1 MANPQV
7 IIIPEIKDL
16 LKREQWNELQD
27 VLKELHEADIA
38 EIIKALEHDDE
49 KINVFT
55 HLDDDKAVGVFEHI
69 EGDDRSLIL
78 PVLPRREQKN
88 ILNEMSPDERAD
100 FFDEITT
107 EEVQQYTSM
116 LNKEAK
122 EEAKLL
128 ASYPSDSAGGIMTT
142 DFVTLSEDMTVAQA
156 LKRIREDASEA
167 EQIYSLFVVNKQDK
181 LVGMVT
187 LKEIIL
193 ANPNR
198 KIGKM
203 MEHKVMSVNAESDQE
218 EVAKMFK
225 KYDLHTLPVV
235 DQYGTLIGII
245 TFDDIID
252 VIGEEDTED
261 IYRFGGV
268 KETEL
273 TYFQTS
279 APKWARQRITWLL
292 LLVVTGFVSGFILER
307 YEEALTT
314 VVMLAFFI
322 PVLMDSGGNAGTQSA
337 TVIVRGL
344 ATGEITMGQAL
355 KVLRKE
361 ILIALI
367 VGVALAILT
376 ALRAVIMHSDYA
388 LAAAVAIAMLATITV
403 AKIAGAMLPMLF
415 KKLGFDPA
423 IMSGPFIT
431 TIVDIFA
438 LILYFE
444 LARLFLG
451 IA

>member
-7 IIIPEIKDL
+7 IIIPEIRDL
-16 LKREQWNELQD
+16 LERENWDDLRDILSEI
-27 VLKELHEADIA
+27 HAADIA
-38 EIIKALEHDDE
+38 DIIQTLEDKTEKVQVFKILDDE
-49 KINVFT
+49 KTV
-55 HLDDDKAVGVFEHI
+55 KVFEHI
-69 EGDDRSLIL
+69 EGDDRSVIL
-78 PVLPRREQKN
+78 PLLPKREQKN

-100 FFDEITT
+100 FFDEIST
-107 EEVQQYTSM
+107 EELEQYTGL

-122 EEAKLL
+122 EETRLL
-128 ASYPSDSAGGIMTT
+128 ASYPPDSAGGIMTT

-156 LKRIREDASEA
+156 LKRIREDAPDA
-167 EQIYSLFVVNKQDK
+167 EQIYSLYVVNKQGR
-181 LVGMVT
+181 LVGIIT
-187 LKEIIL
+187 LKDIIL

-198 KIGKM
+198 KIGRM
-203 MEHKVMSVNAESDQE
+203 MDHKVMSVNAESDQE
-218 EVAKMFK
+218 EVASLFK
-225 KYDLHTLPVV
+225 KYDLHALPVI

-261 IYRFGGV
+261 MYRFGGV

-279 APKWARQRITWLL
+279 STKWARQRITWLL

-322 PVLMDSGGNAGTQSA
+322 PVLMDSGGNAGTQAA

-344 ATGEITMGQAL
+344 ATGEIAMAQAL

-361 ILIALI
+361 IMIALM

-388 LAAAVAIAMLATITV
+388 LAVTVAIAMLATVTV
-403 AKIAGAMLPMLF
+403 AKIAGAMLPILF

>member
-1 MANPQV
+1 MTNAQT
-7 IIIPEIKDL
+7 IIVPEIRDL
-16 LKREQWNELQD
+16 LQREQWDELKD
-27 VLKELHEADIA
+27 ILAGIHAADIA
-38 EIIKALEHDDE
+38 EIIHALEGAEE
-49 KINVFT
+49 KVQIFK
-55 HLDDDKAVGVFEHI
+55 HLDDDTAVEVFEHI
-69 EGDDRSLIL
+69 EGDDRQLIL
-78 PVLPRREQKN
+78 PLLPQREQKN

-100 FFDEITT
+100 FFDEITN
-107 EEVQQYTSM
+107 EEVQRYTGM

-122 EEAKLL
+122 EESRLL
-128 ASYPSDSAGGIMTT
+128 ASYPPDSAGGIMTT
-142 DFVTLSEDMTVAQA
+142 DFVTLSEEMTVAQA
-156 LKRIREDASEA
+156 LKRIREDASDA
-167 EQIYSLFVVNKQDK
+167 EQIYSLYVVNAQNT
-181 LVGMVT
+181 LVGIVT
-187 LKEIIL
+187 LKDVIL

-198 KIGKM
+198 RIGRM
-203 MEHKVMSVNAESDQE
+203 MEHRVMSVNVEDDQE
-218 EVAKMFK
+218 EVANLFK
-225 KYDLHTLPVV
+225 KYDLNALPVV
-235 DQYGTLIGII
+235 DKYGTLIGVI
-245 TFDDIID
+245 TVDDVID

-268 KETEL
+268 KETEFS
-273 TYFQTS
+273 YFQTS
-279 APKWARQRITWLL
+279 APRWARQRITWLL
-292 LLVVTGFVSGFILER
+292 LLVITGFISGFILER

-344 ATGEITMGQAL
+344 ATGEITMGQAMR
-355 KVLRKE
+355 VLRKE
-361 ILIALI
+361 VLIALM
-367 VGVALAILT
+367 VGVILAVLT
-376 ALRAVIMHSDYA
+376 ALRAVVMHSDVA
-388 LAAAVAIAMLATITV
+388 LAATVAIAMLATVTV

-451 IA
+451 IS

>member
-1 MANPQV
+1 MASPQV
-7 IIIPEIKDL
+7 IIIPEIRDL
-16 LKREQWNELQD
+16 LERENWDDLRDILSEI
-27 VLKELHEADIA
+27 HAADIA
-38 EIIKALEHDDE
+38 DIIQTLEDKTEKVQVFKILDDE
-49 KINVFT
+49 KTV
-55 HLDDDKAVGVFEHI
+55 KVFEHI
-69 EGDDRSLIL
+69 EGDDRSVIL
-78 PVLPRREQKN
+78 PLLPKREQKN

-100 FFDEITT
+100 FFDEIST
-107 EEVQQYTSM
+107 EELEQYTGL

-122 EEAKLL
+122 EETRLL
-128 ASYPSDSAGGIMTT
+128 ASYPPDSAGGIMTT

-156 LKRIREDASEA
+156 LKRIREDAPDA
-167 EQIYSLFVVNKQDK
+167 EQIYSLYVVNRQGR
-181 LVGMVT
+181 LVGIIT
-187 LKEIIL
+187 LKDIIL

-198 KIGKM
+198 KIGRM
-203 MEHKVMSVNAESDQE
+203 MDHKVMSVNAESDQE
-218 EVAKMFK
+218 EVASLFK
-225 KYDLHTLPVV
+225 KYDLHALPVI

-261 IYRFGGV
+261 MYRFGGV
-268 KETEL
+268 KETEF

-279 APKWARQRITWLL
+279 STKWARQRITWLL
-292 LLVVTGFVSGFILER
+292 LLVVTGFISGFILER

-322 PVLMDSGGNAGTQSA
+322 PVLMDSGGNAGTQAA

-344 ATGEITMGQAL
+344 ATGEIVMAQAL

-361 ILIALI
+361 IMIALM

-388 LAAAVAIAMLATITV
+388 LAVTVAIAMLATVTV
-403 AKIAGAMLPMLF
+403 AKIAGAMLPILF

-451 IA
+451 VA

>member
-107 EEVQQYTSM
+107 EEVQQYTGM

>member
-1 MANPQV
+1 MANPQ
-7 IIIPEIKDL
+7 IIIVPEIRDL
-16 LKREQWNELQD
+16 VRREQWDELRD
-27 VLKELHEADIA
+27 ILAEIHAADIA
-38 EIIKALEHDDE
+38 EIIQTIDDDNE
-49 KINVFT
+49 KVNVFKN
-55 HLDDDKAVGVFEHI
+55 LDDDKAVEVFEHI
-69 EGDDRSLIL
+69 EGDDRSAIL
-78 PVLPRREQKN
+78 PLLPNREQKN

-100 FFDEITT
+100 FFDEITA
-107 EEVQQYTSM
+107 EEVDQYTGL
-116 LNKEAK
+116 LNKGAK
-122 EEAKLL
+122 EETRLL
-128 ASYPSDSAGGIMTT
+128 ASYPPDSAGGIMTT

-156 LKRIREDASEA
+156 LKRIREDAPDA
-167 EQIYSLFVVNKQDK
+167 EQIYSLYVVNKQDK
-181 LVGMVT
+181 LVGIVT
-187 LKEIIL
+187 LKDIIL

-198 KIGKM
+198 KIGRM
-203 MEHKVMSVNAESDQE
+203 MDHKVMSVNAESDQE
-218 EVAKMFK
+218 EVASLFK
-225 KYDLHTLPVV
+225 KYDLHALPVV

-261 IYRFGGV
+261 MYRFGGV

-279 APKWARQRITWLL
+279 SSKWARQRITWLL
-292 LLVVTGFVSGFILER
+292 LLVVTGFISGFILER

-322 PVLMDSGGNAGTQSA
+322 PVLMDSGGNAGTQAA

-344 ATGEITMGQAL
+344 ATGEIAMNQAL
-355 KVLRKE
+355 RVLRKE
-361 ILIALI
+361 VIIALM

-376 ALRAVIMHSDYA
+376 ALRAVIMHSDYS
-388 LAAAVAIAMLATITV
+388 LAITVAIAMLATVTI
-403 AKIAGAMLPMLF
+403 AKIAGAMLPILF

>member
-1 MANPQV
+1 MTNPQA
-7 IIIPEIKDL
+7 IIIPEIRDL
-16 LKREQWNELQD
+16 LEQEQWEELKD
-27 VLKELHEADIA
+27 VLQELHSADIA
-38 EIIKALEHDDE
+38 EIINALDRDEE
-49 KINVFT
+49 KINVFKN
-55 HLDDDKAVGVFEHI
+55 LDDDKAVEVFEHI
-69 EGDDRSLIL
+69 EGDDRSFIL
-78 PVLPRREQKN
+78 PLLPQREQKN

-100 FFDEITT
+100 FFDEITN
-107 EEVQQYTSM
+107 EEVQLYTGM

-122 EEAKLL
+122 EETRLL
-128 ASYPSDSAGGIMTT
+128 SSYPSDSAGGIMTT
-142 DFVTLSEDMTVAQA
+142 DFVTLSEDMTVAQS
-156 LKRIREDASEA
+156 LKRIREDASDA
-167 EQIYSLFVVNKQDK
+167 EQIYSLYVVNKQGK
-181 LVGMVT
+181 LVGIVT
-187 LKEIIL
+187 LKDIIL

-198 KIGKM
+198 KIGRM
-203 MEHKVMSVNAESDQE
+203 MDHKVMSVTAESDQE
-218 EVAKMFK
+218 EVANLFK
-225 KYDLHTLPVV
+225 KYDLHALPVI
-235 DQYGTLIGII
+235 DQYGILIGII
-245 TFDDIID
+245 TFDDIMD

-268 KETEL
+268 KETEFS
-273 TYFQTS
+273 YFQTS

-292 LLVVTGFVSGFILER
+292 LLVVTGFISGFILER

-322 PVLMDSGGNAGTQSA
+322 PVLMDSGGNAGTQAA

-344 ATGEITMGQAL
+344 ATGEIAMGQAV

-361 ILIALI
+361 ILIGLM

-376 ALRAVIMHSDYA
+376 ALRAVIMHSDYSLA
-388 LAAAVAIAMLATITV
+388 LTVAIAMLATVTI
-403 AKIAGAMLPMLF
+403 AKIAGAMLPILF
-415 KKLGFDPA
+415 QKLGFDPA

-444 LARLFLG
+444 LARLLLG

>member
-1 MANPQV
+1 
-7 IIIPEIKDL
+7 
-16 LKREQWNELQD
+16 
-27 VLKELHEADIA
+27 
-38 EIIKALEHDDE
+38 
-49 KINVFT
+49 
-55 HLDDDKAVGVFEHI
+55 VFEHI
-69 EGDDRSLIL
+69 EGDDRSVIL
-78 PVLPRREQKN
+78 PLLPQREQKN

-107 EEVQQYTSM
+107 EEVQHYTE
-116 LNKEAK
+116 LLTKEAR
-122 EEAKLL
+122 EESRLL
-128 ASYPSDSAGGIMTT
+128 ASYPPDSAGGIMTT
-142 DFVTLSEDMTVAQA
+142 DFVTLLEDMTVAQA
-156 LKRIREDASEA
+156 LKRIREDASDA
-167 EQIYSLFVVNKQDK
+167 EQIYSLYVVNRQNK
-181 LVGMVT
+181 LVGIVT
-187 LKEIIL
+187 LKDIIL

-198 KIGKM
+198 KIGRM
-203 MEHKVMSVNAESDQE
+203 MDHRVMSVNAEDDQE
-218 EVAKMFK
+218 EVAGLFK
-225 KYDLHTLPVV
+225 KYDLNALPVV

-245 TFDDIID
+245 TVDDIID

-292 LLVVTGFVSGFILER
+292 LLVVTGFISGFILER

-344 ATGEITMGQAL
+344 ATGEITMVQASR
-355 KVLRKE
+355 VLRKE
-361 ILIALI
+361 LLIALM
-367 VGVALAILT
+367 VGVALALLT

-388 LAAAVAIAMLATITV
+388 LALTVAIAMLATVTV
-403 AKIAGAMLPMLF
+403 AKISGAMLPMLF

-444 LARLFLG
+444 LARMFLG
-451 IA
+451 IG